1 MRLSYSS
8 SGSRFEMYEGEGEN
22 PKSLTLE
29 YSMSRGEEY
38 ENIQLWNAACRGE
51 EYDSYIIAICAN
63 V

>member
-1 MRLSYSS
+1 
-8 SGSRFEMYEGEGEN
+8 MYEGEGEN

-29 YSMSRGEEY
+29 YRMSRGEEY

-51 EYDSYIIAICAN
+51 EYDSYIIALCAN

>member
-22 PKSLTLE
+22 QKSPTLE

-38 ENIQLWNAACRGE
+38 
-51 EYDSYIIAICAN
+51 DSYIIALCAN